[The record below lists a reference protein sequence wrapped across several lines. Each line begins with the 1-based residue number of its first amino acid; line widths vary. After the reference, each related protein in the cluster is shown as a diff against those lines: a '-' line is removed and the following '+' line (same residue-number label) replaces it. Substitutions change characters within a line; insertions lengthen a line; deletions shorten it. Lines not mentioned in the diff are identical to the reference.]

1 MTTTTTSTLRLSLI
15 ATLLAAAGAAQAHQI
30 WIEQPAAAN
39 ERAVVRFGEF
49 GENLR
54 EASPGLLDKFG
65 QVRAIRLDG
74 KGEQPVD
81 AVKGKDGYALPF
93 RAESGV
99 SLIAEDASYP
109 LYSFKQGDKQVT
121 NWYRPAA
128 RLVTGS
134 AALAPKLTL
143 DVVPAGQPGQFKV
156 FFRGQPLAKAK
167 VSLVTQSGWAKEAHS
182 DEQGLVRFDLPWK
195 GQYVAEVAHTDKTAG
210 ERQGPKGAEKYDGVN
225 YVTSLTVLKADGV
238 EPIAAGPAAAPNK

>member
-1 MTTTTTSTLRLSLI
+1 MTKSLRLSLI
-15 ATLLAAAGAAQAHQI
+15 ATLLSAVGAAQAHQI
-30 WIEQPAAAN
+30 WIEQPATGT
-39 ERAVVRFGEF
+39 ERAVLRFGEF

-93 RAESGV
+93 RAEAGE
-99 SLIAEDASYP
+99 SLVAEDAAYP

-134 AALAPKLTL
+134 AALAPKLVL
-143 DVVPAGQPGQFKV
+143 DLVPAGEPGKFKV

-167 VSLVTQSGWAKEAHS
+167 VSLVTPSGWAKEEHS
-182 DEQGLVRFDLPWK
+182 DAQGVVGFDLPWK
-195 GQYVAEVAHTDKTAG
+195 GPYVAEVAHDDKTAG
-210 ERQGPKGAEKYDGVN
+210 ERGTEKYDGVH

-238 EPIAAGPAAAPNK
+238 EPIPAGPAKAPNK